1 MIVRASF
8 PSRQTG
14 EIYHIID
21 SYGDDVKHSRSR
33 FNQVSRFQTLCAY
46 KVDVIYVSQD
56 MRAEIFCEDSSLS
69 PLGIDFAH
77 VGCQH
82 LLRYTAGTASAKLW

>member
-69 PLGIDFAH
+69 PLGIDVANFA
-77 VGCQH
+77 CRH
-82 LLRYTAGTASAKLW
+82 LIRYSNNPTSAKFR